1 MRRSA
6 FLGSDAVRERQQA
19 GAGDDEHFGERVGR
33 VGERFGKR
41 YLGDLSE
48 SLANELIDFGK
59 DKIPDMIERRNA
71 ARQLE
76 RYADDIAKRLRE
88 SLDARRKPHPELDA
102 DAVCGALSE
111 TLNGHIS
118 THFLVAKDLDPRL
131 IAM

>member
-1 MRRSA
+1 MSISGSVLVA
-6 FLGSDAVRERQQA
+6 LGSGLAKWL
-19 GAGDDEHFGERVGR
+19 
-33 VGERFGKR
+33 GKR
-41 YLGDLSE
+41 YLGDRSE
-48 SLANELIDFGK
+48 SLASELIDFGK

-76 RYADDIAKRLRE
+76 RYADDIVKRLRE

-102 DAVCGALSE
+102 DAVCGELSE

-118 THFLVAKDLDPRL
+118 THFLVAKDLDPRV